1 MAFKLRCGAVFLSRH
16 ILWPSGSVSALRQ
29 TRHNKAGSRFCKEQD
44 DSENDCVVRW
54 SRWISLVYFSYILMH
69 ARSRR
74 CMFFCLVPHIT
85 PIIVFPTP
93 CQLRST
99 GCAER
104 IPHTCPSLPKID
116 ESLSA
121 LMLNSHTVLSVRIT
135 DSLISTS
142 FFSLF
147 SPSSNPEAACVE
159 QSRTHTQ
166 QINKHKDMLTIT
178 KPLKNHRNFMCFCWN
193 DIVCSYLFSSH
204 GTKWQFYWFT
214 MVQLTY
220 LCH

>member
-1 MAFKLRCGAVFLSRH
+1 M
-16 ILWPSGSVSALRQ
+16 
-29 TRHNKAGSRFCKEQD
+29 
-44 DSENDCVVRW
+44 
-54 SRWISLVYFSYILMH
+54 YFSYILMH

-99 GCAER
+99 GSCAER
-104 IPHTCPSLPKID
+104 IPHTCPSLTNLPKIAA
-116 ESLSA
+116 SLSA

-147 SPSSNPEAACVE
+147 SLSSNSEAACVE

-166 QINKHKDMLTIT
+166 QINKQTQRYAHDHKTLE
-178 KPLKNHRNFMCFCWN
+178 KPQEFHVFL
-193 DIVCSYLFSSH
+193 LE
-204 GTKWQFYWFT
+204 
-214 MVQLTY
+214 
-220 LCH
+220 